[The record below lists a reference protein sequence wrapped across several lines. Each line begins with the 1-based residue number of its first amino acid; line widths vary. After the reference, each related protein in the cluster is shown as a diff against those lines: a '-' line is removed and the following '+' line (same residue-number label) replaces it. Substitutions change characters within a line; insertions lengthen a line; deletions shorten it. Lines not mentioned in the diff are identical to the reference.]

1 MEELNLLRLGFL
13 PGKVGAKWNDT
24 THTVR
29 WGGHCVTRPLGRTR
43 LPRRSPHEGVKPPF
57 AAAIA
62 LLVAILVAP
71 VLIFMGAFSLRLLLG
86 VETYRDSGAWV
97 GVVGGGALAA
107 VAVGALAYRGL
118 VADKG

>member
-1 MEELNLLRLGFL
+1 MTRL
-13 PGKVGAKWNDT
+13 
-24 THTVR
+24 
-29 WGGHCVTRPLGRTR
+29 LGRTR
-43 LPRRSPHEGVKPPF
+43 LPRRSPHEGVKAPF

-97 GVVGGGALAA
+97 GVVGGAALAA